1 MIVVDTSALM
11 AILKTEAGAADC
23 QMALGHATT
32 RLMSAATLTEAL
44 IVAAGRGFHDEMRD
58 LISLFELQVIDVTAP
73 RAELAAAAYRQFGK
87 NFHPAGLNY
96 GDCFAYATA
105 KEFGCP
111 LLYVGQDFSRTD
123 IVPALTAEQT

>member
-1 MIVVDTSALM
+1 
-11 AILKTEAGAADC
+11 
-23 QMALGHATT
+23 
-32 RLMSAATLTEAL
+32 MSAATLTEAL
-44 IVAAGRGFHDEMRD
+44 IVAAGRGFNDEMRD

-96 GDCFAYATA
+96 RDCFASATA